1 MPRYLFHLFNTTEIR
16 DTVGR
21 EFANLGAARADEIF
35 NARSLMAADI
45 VSVGEITLS
54 HSIEVEDDGG
64 AVHVVAF
71 RDAVTINP

>member
-1 MPRYLFHLFNTTEIR
+1 MPRFLFHLFNSTQMR

-21 EFANLGAARADEIF
+21 EFADLGAARADAIF

-45 VSVGEITLS
+45 VAIGEITLS
-54 HSIEVEDDGG
+54 HSIEVEDDEG

-71 RDAVTINP
+71 RDAVTIHQ